1 MKEMLIAWI
10 QRKIERDGLS
20 IDCMDLEKI
29 LKEFNWM
36 NPEERLIGMLTAWI
50 QTF

>member
-1 MKEMLIAWI
+1 MDLQSK
-10 QRKIERDGLS
+10 KKNERDV
-20 IDCMDLEKI
+20 DCMDPEKI